1 MQAGTKRKASPKAL
15 PKPRRSD
22 TSGAGLPGAAL
33 HSNRG
38 APSTSRQNSTP
49 SQIVPSRGCAAVCG
63 TAKPDWKGMPPTL
76 LLLIAGGRLSAGHGG
91 QYLPPAP
98 IHLAPIH
105 AATVH
110 PALVQRAQIQQ
121 AIAHHPSYLFQ
132 PQRSSAQAYHAS
144 TPIQPGFLQA
154 CTWRQGTRQS
164 PRGQEP
170 PAPEPEPVPQAQ
182 KLQQPQ
188 RSSAATCLQMRR
200 SAHRRRAHVQR
211 KLSLNSLAPNPHV
224 TAGHQG
230 PGKTRQQMQRLGPG
244 QT

>member
-1 MQAGTKRKASPKAL
+1 
-15 PKPRRSD
+15 
-22 TSGAGLPGAAL
+22 
-33 HSNRG
+33 
-38 APSTSRQNSTP
+38 
-49 SQIVPSRGCAAVCG
+49 
-63 TAKPDWKGMPPTL
+63 MPPTL
-76 LLLIAGGRLSAGHGG
+76 LIIPAGGRLSAGHAG
-91 QYLPPAP
+91 QYLPPAPIHLAP

-110 PALVQRAQIQQ
+110 PALVLRAQIQQ

-170 PAPEPEPVPQAQ
+170 PAPEPEPVPQGQ
-182 KLQQPQ
+182 KLPQPQ

-200 SAHRRRAHVQR
+200 SAHRLRAYVQR
-211 KLSLNSLAPNPHV
+211 NLSLNSLAPNPHV
-224 TAGHQG
+224 SAGHQG
-230 PGKTRQQMQRLGPG
+230 PGKARQQMQRLGPG
-244 QT
+244 QAGSQTHTCHAKHGPNLQLTLRNSQNIPLVASAA